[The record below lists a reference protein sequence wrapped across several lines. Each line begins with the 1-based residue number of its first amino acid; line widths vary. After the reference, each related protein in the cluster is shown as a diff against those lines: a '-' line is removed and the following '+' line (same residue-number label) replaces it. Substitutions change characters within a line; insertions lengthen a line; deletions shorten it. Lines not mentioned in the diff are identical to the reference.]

1 MNDRLEIGGTLEALR
16 RKNLE
21 GKKSFVEE
29 LRRQKTP
36 QAISLL
42 LEILCDE
49 SWYLRDL
56 AIGALVEVGPT
67 VIEPL
72 RRLLATGLWYTRA
85 AAARALAGLG
95 DAGSAPIFLQLIEE
109 SNLSVRDA
117 GVTALKELAAV
128 GRSSAIREA
137 LAALPPEVRSSR
149 TALLNQL
156 APDLVRVSSDTTSH
170 VSDAPSGGFSS
181 GSSSPGTDS
190 PRTSDDRHAAGDRSR
205 PGGFPAGA

>member
-21 GKKSFVEE
+21 GKKTFVEE

-67 VIEPL
+67 VVDPL

-85 AAARALAGLG
+85 AAARALARLG
-95 DAGSAPIFLQLIEE
+95 DAGSAPIFLALLEE

-117 GVTALKELAAV
+117 GVAALRELVAA
-128 GRSSAIREA
+128 GKPGAIREA
-137 LAALPPEVRSSR
+137 LAALPNEPRQAR
-149 TALLNQL
+149 TALIHQL
-156 APDLVRVSSDTTSH
+156 APELVRSALEPAAHSDSH
-170 VSDAPSGGFSS
+170 PSGFSPSDNDAP
-181 GSSSPGTDS
+181 
-190 PRTSDDRHAAGDRSR
+190 RMSDDRHASPDAPRAGGS
-205 PGGFPAGA
+205 PAGA